1 MSIVENSAGVGL
13 GIKLI
18 NGKIKPKTGVSSIIA
33 TIFFLALF
41 VCFALAFFYGII
53 PLNPEFIIMPARN
66 YYITF
71 QSDDSLDGFELLYKK
86 KIVNILY
93 KTDAKGKIAYADNAN
108 KIKCVS
114 YADGSKMSNI
124 TKYRIVNY
132 FGKWLM
138 ENDLLSDEV
147 TFTTS

>member
-1 MSIVENSAGVGL
+1 
-13 GIKLI
+13 
-18 NGKIKPKTGVSSIIA
+18 
-33 TIFFLALF
+33 
-41 VCFALAFFYGII
+41 
-53 PLNPEFIIMPARN
+53 MPARN

-86 KIVNILY
+86 KKVNILY
-93 KTDAKGKIAYADNAN
+93 KTDAKGKIAIADKAN